1 MESEG
6 IVRETKRIGGTGIM
20 LAAVVGAAVGGG
32 VALLF
37 APRSGKETRGWL
49 AQKTRKVQQTTM
61 SAYAQGK
68 DAIQRAAKGIAS
80 DGDGDMASHTQP
92 AYGRPAVPPTRS

>member
-68 DAIQRAAKGIAS
+68 DAIQSAAKGIGE
-80 DGDGDMASHTQP
+80 GDGDMASHIQP
-92 AYGRPAVPPTRS
+92 AYGRSVVPPTRS

>member
-1 MESEG
+1 
-6 IVRETKRIGGTGIM
+6 M
-20 LAAVVGAAVGGG
+20 LAAVAGAAVGAG

-68 DAIQRAAKGIAS
+68 DAIQRAAKGTGS
-80 DGDGDMASHTQP
+80 DGDMAPHAQP
-92 AYGRPAVPPTRS
+92 TYGRPLVPPTRS